1 MADDKGQGVRTAIIT
16 DIHGN
21 REALESVLADMEQRA
36 VDRVVCLG
44 DIVGYGPD
52 PGWCVDRMMAL
63 AQAGAVIVKGNHDE
77 AVANPSAAMNIT
89 ARRAIDWTRPLL
101 SDAQKGFLAGLPL
114 THRAGDVLYVHAS
127 ANSPQ
132 DWIYVT
138 DTSRAAGS
146 FSVSDARVILVGHRH
161 VPDLMSRSIDGRITQ
176 QRHVVGRPMPLL
188 RTRRWLAVI
197 GAVGQPR
204 DGVAKAGY
212 AILDEAANEL
222 SFLRVGYDVA
232 KTVAKLRAAG
242 LPESLAVRLTWG
254 A

>member
-1 MADDKGQGVRTAIIT
+1 MRTAIIT

-21 REALESVLADMEQRA
+21 REALESVLADIAQRS
-36 VDRVVCLG
+36 VDRIVCLG

-52 PGWCVDRMMAL
+52 PAWCTDRVAAL
-63 AQAGAVIVKGNHDE
+63 AEAGAAVVKGNHDD
-77 AVANPSAAMNIT
+77 AVANPAAEMNIT
-89 ARRAIDWTRPLL
+89 ARRAMDWTRPLL
-101 SDAQKGFLAGLPL
+101 SEAQKGFLAGLPM
-114 THRAGDVLYVHAS
+114 THREGEVLYVHAS

-138 DTSRAAGS
+138 DTARAAGS
-146 FSVSDARVILVGHRH
+146 FAVCDARVILVGHRH

-176 QRHVVGRPMPLL
+176 QRFVAGRPVPLL
-188 RTRRWLAVI
+188 RTRRWLAVV

-212 AILDEAANEL
+212 AILDRTMDEL
-222 SFLRVGYDVA
+222 SFLRVAYDVT
-232 KTVAKLRAAG
+232 KTVAKVRAAG
-242 LPESLAVRLTWG
+242 LPESLALRLMWG

>member
-1 MADDKGQGVRTAIIT
+1 MRTAIIT

-21 REALESVLADMEQRA
+21 REALEAVLADMAQRA

-52 PGWCVDRMMAL
+52 PAWCVDRVMAL
-63 AQAGAVIVKGNHDE
+63 AQAGAVVVKGNHDD
-77 AVANPSAAMNIT
+77 AVANPSAEMNIT
-89 ARRAIDWTRPLL
+89 ARRAMEWTRPLL
-101 SDAQKGFLAGLPL
+101 AEGQRAYLAGLPMQ
-114 THRAGDVLYVHAS
+114 HRDGEVLFVHAS

-132 DWIYVT
+132 DWIYLT
-138 DTSRAAGS
+138 DTSRALGS
-146 FSVSDARVILVGHRH
+146 FAVCDARVILVGHRH
-161 VPDLMSRSIDGRITQ
+161 VPDLMSRSIDGRVSQ
-176 QRHVVGRPMPLL
+176 QRFVAGRPMPLL
-188 RTRRWLAVI
+188 RTRRWLAVV

-212 AILDEAANEL
+212 AILDEGTDEL

>member
-1 MADDKGQGVRTAIIT
+1 MRTAIIT

-21 REALESVLADMEQRA
+21 REALEAVLADIGQRA

-44 DIVGYGPD
+44 DVVGYGPD
-52 PGWCVDRMMAL
+52 PAWCVDRVMAL
-63 AQAGAVIVKGNHDE
+63 AQAGAVVVKGNHDD
-77 AVANPSAAMNIT
+77 AVANPSADMNIT
-89 ARRAIDWTRPLL
+89 ARRAMDWTRPLL
-101 SDAQKGFLAGLPL
+101 SDGQKAFLAGLPMV
-114 THRAGDVLYVHAS
+114 HRAGGTLFVHAS

-138 DTSRAAGS
+138 DTARAAGS
-146 FSVSDARVILVGHRH
+146 FAVCDARLILVGHRH
-161 VPDLMSRSIDGRITQ
+161 VPDLMSQSIDGRITQ
-176 QRHVVGRPMPLL
+176 QRIAAGRPMPLL
-188 RTRRWLAVI
+188 RTRRWLAVV

-212 AILDEAANEL
+212 AILDEVMNEL
-222 SFLRVGYDVA
+222 TFLRVGYDVA